1 MADGDAY
8 VALSKVDI
16 KQKGVRVHCCI
27 RSLSDATASPK
38 VEINPCFNSS
48 AIRKKAC
55 DTVVTSK
62 APLPS
67 FLTPILRLWLVILC
81 RLFL

>member
-1 MADGDAY
+1 MTDGDAY
-8 VALSKVDI
+8 VGLSKVDI
-16 KQKGVRVHCCI
+16 KQKGGRVHCCI

-48 AIRKKAC
+48 AMKKEC

-62 APLPS
+62 SLARAIS
-67 FLTPILRLWLVILC
+67 YHAD
-81 RLFL
+81 